1 MNTDKLL
8 HPDEALMLILKAGSA
23 AFEAAGGLTALE
35 TLPLSEALGRWMPE
49 VQHSTIDHPPFDKS
63 AMDGFAVAT
72 GGPGQELP
80 GPWHI
85 VGTVAAGAPAP
96 RKPGTGEAVRVMTG
110 APVPEGT
117 TFVQRVEFTEMAGPE
132 LVLFTEAERGDNL
145 IRRGENLG
153 KGAVLIHPGRL
164 TPAGI
169 GLLASS
175 GFATVAVAKQAI
187 VGIVSTGDELASRG
201 EALGPAA
208 IYDSNGPQL
217 MAQAAAAGALPRFY
231 GIIPD
236 DEEALAAAFGRALDE
251 CDVLLVSGGVSM
263 GDFDHVP
270 RVLASL
276 GVERI
281 FHRIAMRPGK
291 PTWFGTRGK
300 RAVFGLPGNPLSTF
314 VNFEVLITPYLAAT
328 MGVPW
333 ARPLLSLPL
342 ALELSRR
349 GADRVEYLPVRI
361 ETQEGRSVALPLGY
375 HGSSM
380 LSVLAYAEGLAR
392 LEIGVERVPKGGYV
406 SVGLLRT

>member
-1 MNTDKLL
+1 MNTDDLL
-8 HPDEALMLILKAGSA
+8 HPDEALELVLSVARS

-35 TLPLSEALGRWMPE
+35 SLPLSEALGRWMPE
-49 VQHSTIDHPPFDKS
+49 AQYSTIDQPPFDKS

-72 GGPGQELP
+72 GAPGQELP
-80 GPWHI
+80 GPWRVI
-85 VGTVAAGAPAP
+85 GTIAAGAPAP
-96 RKPGTGEAVRVMTG
+96 RRPGPGEAVRVMTG

-117 TFVQRVEFTEMAGPE
+117 TFVQRVEFTQMAGEE
-132 LVLFTEAERGDNL
+132 LVRFTEAERGDNL
-145 IRRGENLG
+145 IRRGENLC
-153 KGAVLIHPGRL
+153 KGALLIHPGRL

-175 GFATVAVAKQAI
+175 GFATVRVAKQAI
-187 VGIVSTGDELASRG
+187 VGIISTGDELAAQG

-217 MAQAAAAGALPRFY
+217 LAQAAAAGALPRFY
-231 GIIPD
+231 GIIRD
-236 DEEALAAAFGRALDE
+236 DEEALAAAFDKALTE

-276 GVERI
+276 GVTRV

-291 PTWFGTRGK
+291 PTWFGRRGN

-314 VNFEVLITPYLAAT
+314 VNFEVLITPYLAAR

-333 ARPLLSLPL
+333 SAPILSLPL
-342 ALELSRR
+342 GIELSRR
-349 GADRVEYLPVRI
+349 GADRVEYLPVAI
-361 ETQEGRSVALPLGY
+361 ETREGRSVALPLRY

-380 LSVLAYAEGLAR
+380 LSVLASAEGLAR
-392 LEIGVERVPKGGYV
+392 LEIGVERVPEGGYV
-406 SVGLLRT
+406 SVGLLWT